1 MLVTLLGI
9 VTEVK
14 REQAEKAPFSMLV
27 TLLGIVTEV
36 KPGQPEKAY
45 LPMLV
50 TLLGIV
56 TEVKAE
62 QLSKAKSPM
71 LVTLLGII
79 VVLHP
84 ECSVFVAVS
93 IIALQLFRE
102 SYTGFPS
109 STTIEVKPLL

>member
-1 MLVTLLGI
+1 
-9 VTEVK
+9 
-14 REQAEKAPFSMLV
+14 MLV

-36 KPGQPEKAY
+36 KPEQP
-45 LPMLV
+45 
-50 TLLGIV
+50 
-56 TEVKAE
+56 
-62 QLSKAKSPM
+62 SKALPPM

-109 STTIEVKPLL
+109 STTIEVKPEHPPKACHPMFVTLLGIVTEVKPEQ